1 VSEVST
7 TQASPAEL
15 VSTALQV
22 TRAEPDKLAMRNLLG
37 KPHEA
42 RILVTGTRERVIN
55 KKTKTVLNLA
65 CTACGE
71 MFITEG
77 YSVLH
82 IMAAVAEHKE
92 RAGF

>member
-1 VSEVST
+1 LTDPGERESST
-7 TQASPAEL
+7 SEL
-15 VSTALQV
+15 VAAALDLTLVQH
-22 TRAEPDKLAMRNLLG
+22 DKLAQRNLLG

-42 RILVTGTRERVIN
+42 RILVTGTGTRVLGR
-55 KKTKTVLNLA
+55 KEKTVLKLA

-71 MFITEG
+71 IFETEG